1 MPRAISNTWME
12 EKLIILLNKIK
23 KNNYN
28 CKISFFKGEVISI
41 NKESNGL
48 KSISFK
54 KDICKKLSIILK
66 KIP

>member
-1 MPRAISNTWME
+1 ME

-41 NKESNGL
+41 NQENNGL
-48 KSISFK
+48 KSISLK
-54 KDICKKLSIILK
+54 KDICKKLSLKIK